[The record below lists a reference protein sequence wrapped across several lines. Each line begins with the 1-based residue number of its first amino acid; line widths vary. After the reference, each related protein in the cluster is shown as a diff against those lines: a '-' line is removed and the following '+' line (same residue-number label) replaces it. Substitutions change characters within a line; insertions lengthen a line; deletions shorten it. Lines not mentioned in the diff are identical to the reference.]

1 MKSRKNAKGM
11 KTPPFLRPGDR
22 IAIVA
27 PARWVTK
34 EQIAPALATIEQ
46 WGFESVVYTQVYKK
60 NHQFAGSDVARAS
73 ALQKALDDP
82 SVKAVVFARG
92 GYGTVRVLPLLDFRR
107 FVQKSKWIVGFSDIT
122 ALHSY
127 INRQLGIK
135 TLHAPMAVHFSEEK
149 KSDIALHLLKD
160 ILTGKNVEYSFPSHL
175 LNRAGT
181 CKGELIGG
189 NLSVMYSLRG
199 TPADIDSK
207 GKILFLEDVDEYLYH
222 IDRMMM
228 NLKYSGVLKDLKGL
242 VVGAFSDMKDNTV
255 PFGKSAERIIL
266 EAVKEYNYPVAF
278 GFPAGHVK
286 ENWPLVMGSYVSLKI
301 ANRCKLEF
309 C

>member
-92 GYGTVRVLPLLDFRR
+92 GYGTCLLYTSLLP
-107 FVQKSKWIVGFSDIT
+107 IPI
-122 ALHSY
+122 
-127 INRQLGIK
+127 
-135 TLHAPMAVHFSEEK
+135 
-149 KSDIALHLLKD
+149 
-160 ILTGKNVEYSFPSHL
+160 
-175 LNRAGT
+175 
-181 CKGELIGG
+181 
-189 NLSVMYSLRG
+189 
-199 TPADIDSK
+199 
-207 GKILFLEDVDEYLYH
+207 
-222 IDRMMM
+222 
-228 NLKYSGVLKDLKGL
+228 
-242 VVGAFSDMKDNTV
+242 
-255 PFGKSAERIIL
+255 
-266 EAVKEYNYPVAF
+266 AVKER
-278 GFPAGHVK
+278 K
-286 ENWPLVMGSYVSLKI
+286 KI
-301 ANRCKLEF
+301 NVNGELWWDVVQTTGQPFSMKN
-309 C
+309 